1 MSASDYRK
9 SGARAG
15 WGGAVV
21 NCWLIAAEASVV
33 LPLRVARIA
42 RGGEKSSNEVR
53 LMVDEKVAAQIA
65 LAEGLASGRF
75 GKRSSDVAC
84 AVTAHYLGYV
94 RANRR
99 RLTR

>member
-1 MSASDYRK
+1 M
-9 SGARAG
+9 
-15 WGGAVV
+15 V

-42 RGGEKSSNEVR
+42 RGGDKSSHEVR
-53 LMVDEKVAAQIA
+53 LMIEEKVAAQITLAEA
-65 LAEGLASGRF
+65 LASRRF
-75 GKRSSDVAC
+75 GKRKSDVAC
-84 AVTAHYLGYV
+84 GVTAHYLGYV